1 MNLYKIYK
9 LLLDHFGEQGWW
21 PTTKEGGYKPEHRG
35 ERPKVEKERLEIVV
49 GAILTQNT
57 SWKNVEKAIENL
69 NRKGLMDIHK
79 LNHIDKK
86 ELARLIRSSGY
97 YNQKAQRIK
106 DFVSFVIDKYE
117 GKLENL
123 FSLDIEDL
131 RNELLSIKGI
141 GKETADSI
149 ILYSALKPIFVIDAY
164 TKRIVERLGITN
176 DKDYDQLQRIFMESL
191 PKDQKIFA
199 EYHALLV
206 RLGKENCKKRELRCK
221 DCPLRKLCKY
231 PKSMV

>member
-1 MNLYKIYK
+1 VNLYKIYK

-206 RLGKENCKKRELRCK
+206 RLGKEYCKKREPRCK

>member
-69 NRKGLMDIHK
+69 NRKGIMDIHK